1 MPRPQNAPAPSP
13 APKYPRN
20 VVGSPWRKADAISP
34 AERKS
39 RERGRAVHD
48 GLCITQMPQLSGCR
62 CNCTRCWDK
71 AASKV
76 ICSSDVGAFPLGS

>member
-13 APKYPRN
+13 APKAARRI
-20 VVGSPWRKADAISP
+20 VDSPWRQNAIPSP
-34 AERKS
+34 SERTRAERKK
-39 RERGRAVHD
+39 ANHD

-71 AASKV
+71 LASKV
-76 ICSSDVGAFPLGS
+76 ICSADFSAFPLGS